1 MGRDWRDHNLVN
13 PVQNQGSCGSC
24 WAFST
29 IVSIEGAHAKATGD
43 LVKLS
48 EQNLVDCVKG
58 QHDPSNGQSC
68 CNGCR
73 GGLMN
78 DAMQYVIDQQNGGVD
93 TEAAYGYHGVGGK
106 CGFSSDAVGATISGF
121 QQVSAGDETALMHA
135 VARHGPV
142 SIGVDASHGWQLY
155 KKGVMH
161 MKQGFHPF
169 KPSCSSKAN
178 KMDHG
183 VAIVG
188 YGTTDDGED
197 YWIRPQLL
205 GPALGRAGLH
215 PPRPRP
221 EHLRCRQRRRIP
233 DRRELIVAKT
243 PADNN
248 GPWLGQLGRLWG
260 AGV

>member
-78 DAMQYVIDQQNGGVD
+78 DAMQYVIDKQSGGVD

-106 CGFSSDAVGATISGF
+106 CNGGAWAPDG
-121 QQVSAGDETALMHA
+121 G
-135 VARHGPV
+135 
-142 SIGVDASHGWQLY
+142 ASE
-155 KKGVMH
+155 KA
-161 MKQGFHPF
+161 
-169 KPSCSSKAN
+169 SSKAS
-178 KMDHG
+178 
-183 VAIVG
+183 
-188 YGTTDDGED
+188 
-197 YWIRPQLL
+197 
-205 GPALGRAGLH
+205 PASQAARS
-215 PPRPRP
+215 
-221 EHLRCRQRRRIP
+221 RRRIAELKRKIGAAEGARGARAEQQAAAKRARRRIQDLKAEIGREEARLQAAIWQFDP
-233 DRRELIVAKT
+233 HSPPPSLLPSFFCDR
-243 PADNN
+243 
-248 GPWLGQLGRLWG
+248 
-260 AGV
+260 

>member
-78 DAMQYVIDQQNGGVD
+78 DAMQYVIDKQNGGVD

-106 CGFSSDAVGATISGF
+106 CGFSSDAVGGVFGAQRF
-121 QQVSAGDETALMHA
+121 VRPLGDGTGLPRTSERCFGGWWPIFLGVLLLYDHA
-135 VARHGPV
+135 
-142 SIGVDASHGWQLY
+142 D
-155 KKGVMH
+155 
-161 MKQGFHPF
+161 
-169 KPSCSSKAN
+169 
-178 KMDHG
+178 
-183 VAIVG
+183 
-188 YGTTDDGED
+188 
-197 YWIRPQLL
+197 
-205 GPALGRAGLH
+205 
-215 PPRPRP
+215 
-221 EHLRCRQRRRIP
+221 
-233 DRRELIVAKT
+233 
-243 PADNN
+243 
-248 GPWLGQLGRLWG
+248 
-260 AGV
+260 

>member
-78 DAMQYVIDQQNGGVD
+78 DAMQYVIDKQNGGVD

-155 KKGVMH
+155 KNGVMH

-188 YGTTDDGED
+188 YGTTDEGED
-197 YWIRPQLL
+197 YWIVRNSW
-205 GPALGRAGLH
+205 GPHWGEQGYIRLGRGQNT
-215 PPRPRP
+215 
-221 EHLRCRQRRRIP
+221 CG
-233 DRRELIVAKT
+233 VANAAVYPT
-243 PADNN
+243 
-248 GPWLGQLGRLWG
+248 G
-260 AGV
+260 AN